1 MIAEQVKSY
10 VTEKGFKQVAIA
22 KGVGM
27 SKVAMSE
34 TLAGNRTM
42 TAEEYVRICD
52 FLEVPYDK
60 FAQGAYEETSTTST
74 APGR

>member
-1 MIAEQVKSY
+1 MIAEQIKDY
-10 VTEKGFKQVAIA
+10 VNERGFKQTVMAS
-22 KGVGM
+22 KVGM

-34 TLAGNRTM
+34 TLNGNRTM

-60 FAQGAYEETSTTST
+60 FAQGAYKSSEDSE
-74 APGR
+74 RVD